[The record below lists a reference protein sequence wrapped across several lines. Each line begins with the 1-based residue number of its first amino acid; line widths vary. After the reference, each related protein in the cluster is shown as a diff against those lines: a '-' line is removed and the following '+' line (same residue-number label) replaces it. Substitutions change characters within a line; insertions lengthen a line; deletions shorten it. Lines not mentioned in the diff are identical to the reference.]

1 MKTDVILFAICLAVG
16 AMLPLLLFG
25 TDTYIKGHGEIQLH
39 DLYFVVSSAEFG
51 LATTG
56 LLMFPVFLI
65 RSLKASLRTRLS
77 LVFLGLGGTTII
89 LIAIVGFRL
98 LESLH
103 KGSYPS

>member
-1 MKTDVILFAICLAVG
+1 MKTDIILFAICLAVG
-16 AMLPLLLFG
+16 AVLPVFLFG
-25 TDTYIKGHGEIQLH
+25 TDTYIMGAGEIQVH
-39 DLYFVVSSAEFG
+39 DLYLVVSPAEFC

-56 LLMFPVFLI
+56 LLMVPVFLI
-65 RSLKASLRTRLS
+65 RSLKATLRTRLS

-89 LIAIVGFRL
+89 LMALVGFRL